1 MSELIKS
8 TIQSQYANSPALL
21 TFIEEWA
28 DAINQDVNIEQFKRL
43 IWNVTTAN
51 SQGLDIWGRI
61 VGVDRNVK
69 TTDVEGE
76 FFGFTEGFTPFDNAP
91 FTGQGTTFGS
101 YKLRDEPYRKLIM
114 IKAMA
119 NIVNATAPNIN
130 KLLQYIFKDRGR
142 SMFLIT
148 GHMTARY
155 YFDFILSPLEKKI
168 VFDLQLL
175 PRPCG
180 VLVEYLEMDSSGIFG
195 FEEADYQ
202 PFNQGTFA

>member
-1 MSELIKS
+1 MSELVKN
-8 TIQSQYANSPALL
+8 TIQSQYANSPRLL
-21 TFIEEWA
+21 TLIDEWA
-28 DAINQDVNIEQFKRL
+28 GAINQDTNIEQFKRL
-43 IWNVTTAN
+43 IWNVKTAK
-51 SQGLDIWGRI
+51 SYGLDIWGRI

-69 TTDVEGE
+69 TTDADGE

-91 FTGQGTTFGS
+91 FTGQGTAFGS
-101 YKLRDEPYRKLIM
+101 YKLKDEPFRRLIM
-114 IKAMA
+114 IKAFA
-119 NIVNATAPNIN
+119 NIVNATALNIN
-130 KLLQYIFKDRGR
+130 KLLKFIFKDRGKA
-142 SMFLIT
+142 FFVIT

-180 VLVEYLEMDSSGIFG
+180 VLVEYLEADSSNIFG
-195 FEEADYQ
+195 FDGTGYQ